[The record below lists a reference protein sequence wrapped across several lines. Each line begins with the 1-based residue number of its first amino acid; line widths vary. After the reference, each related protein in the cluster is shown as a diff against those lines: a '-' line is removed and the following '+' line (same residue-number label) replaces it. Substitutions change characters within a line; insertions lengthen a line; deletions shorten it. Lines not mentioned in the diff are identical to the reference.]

1 MVTTAFVLSG
11 GGSLGAVQVGMLQAL
26 AAHGVRPDLLVGT
39 SAGAVNA
46 AWVAG
51 HGMSPDSLGELADVW
66 TGLRRGDIFPVD
78 PRQMLRGLLGR
89 SPGVA
94 SDASLRRLVRAYATI
109 DDLTQARVPTHL
121 VAADLLS
128 GHEVL
133 ISAGDLVDGVLASA
147 AIPGIL
153 PPVERAGRHLVDGSV
168 ALHAGVSQAVD
179 LGATVVYVL
188 PTGAP
193 CALPGPPP
201 SAVGVALHSLTLLI
215 AQRLIHEIA
224 GLQGAADDQDP
235 AAAVPAGGL
244 GRGLPPRRTADRSRP
259 ADQSEWISSG
269 DIDLPAPER
278 FLVAAPPPPGAH
290 PTSPEP
296 SGAGDR
302 GEHRLRPE
310 RDVMARPPG
319 RAPRRMRGATC
330 PVPAARRARAAW
342 TRAAWVRAWG

>member
-1 MVTTAFVLSG
+1 MTTAFVLSG

-26 AAHGVRPDLLVGT
+26 AAHDVRPDLLVGT

-51 HGMSPDSLGELADVW
+51 QGMSTDSLGELADVW
-66 TGLRRGDIFPVD
+66 TGLRRGDIFPDD

-94 SDASLRRLVRAYATI
+94 SDASLRRLVRAHATI
-109 DDLTQARVPTHL
+109 DDLRQARVPTHL

-128 GHEVL
+128 GHQVL
-133 ISAGDLVDGVLASA
+133 TSAGDLVDGVLASA

-153 PPVERAGRHLVDGSV
+153 PPVQRAGRHLVDGSV
-168 ALHAGVSQAVD
+168 ALHAGVAQAVD

-193 CALPGPPP
+193 CALPGPPQ

-224 GLQGAADDQDP
+224 GLQGAADIK
-235 AAAVPAGGL
+235 V
-244 GRGLPPRRTADRSRP
+244 LPPLCPLAVSAADFRHAAQLIARARRTSL
-259 ADQSEWISSG
+259 EWISSG

-278 FLVAAPPPPGAH
+278 FLALH
-290 PTSPEP
+290 DHRRESIHEP
-296 SGAGDR
+296 KNGR
-302 GEHRLRPE
+302 G
-310 RDVMARPPG
+310 
-319 RAPRRMRGATC
+319 RRR
-330 PVPAARRARAAW
+330 RRASTPDRA
-342 TRAAWVRAWG
+342 

>member
-1 MVTTAFVLSG
+1 MATTAFVLSG

-26 AAHGVRPDLLVGT
+26 AAHDIQPDLLVGT

-78 PRQMLRGLLGR
+78 PRQVLRGLLGR

-94 SDASLRRLVRAYATI
+94 SDASLRRLVRAHATI
-109 DDLTQARVPTHL
+109 DDLTQAQVPTHL

-128 GHEVL
+128 GHQVL

-153 PPVERAGRHLVDGSV
+153 PPVESGGRHLVDGSV
-168 ALHAGVSQAVD
+168 ALQAGVSQAVD

-193 CALPGPPP
+193 CALPGPPQ
-201 SAVGVALHSLTLLI
+201 SAVGVALHSLTVLI

-224 GLQGAADDQDP
+224 GLQGAAEIK
-235 AAAVPAGGL
+235 V
-244 GRGLPPRRTADRSRP
+244 LPPLCPLAVSAADFRHAAQLISRARRTSL
-259 ADQSEWISSG
+259 EWISSG
-269 DIDLPAPER
+269 DIDLPSPER
-278 FLVAAPPPPGAH
+278 FLALHHHRREGIDD
-290 PTSPEP
+290 EP
-296 SGAGDR
+296 RNGRDR
-302 GEHRLRPE
+302 RL
-310 RDVMARPPG
+310 G
-319 RAPRRMRGATC
+319 RASTPQ
-330 PVPAARRARAAW
+330 RA
-342 TRAAWVRAWG
+342 

>member
-26 AAHGVRPDLLVGT
+26 AAHDVRPDLLVGT

-94 SDASLRRLVRAYATI
+94 SDASLRRLVRAHATI

-168 ALHAGVSQAVD
+168 ALHAGVAQAVD

-193 CALPGPPP
+193 CALPGPPL

-235 AAAVPAGGL
+235 AAAVPAW
-244 GRGLPPRRTADRSRP
+244 RSRP
-259 ADQSEWISSG
+259 RTSATPPSSSLAPGGPVSSG
-269 DIDLPAPER
+269 SAPATSTC
-278 FLVAAPPPPGAH
+278 PPRSGSSSLH
-290 PTSPEP
+290 HHRQESIHEP
-296 SGAGDR
+296 KTGRDR
-302 GEHRLRPE
+302 RLR
-310 RDVMARPPG
+310 
-319 RAPRRMRGATC
+319 RASTPD
-330 PVPAARRARAAW
+330 RA
-342 TRAAWVRAWG
+342 

>member
-1 MVTTAFVLSG
+1 MVTTAFVPSG

-26 AAHGVRPDLLVGT
+26 AAHDVRPDLLVGT

-51 HGMSPDSLGELADVW
+51 HGMSPDSLGKLADVW

-94 SDASLRRLVRAYATI
+94 SDASLRRLVRAHATI
-109 DDLTQARVPTHL
+109 DDLRQARVPTHL

-128 GHEVL
+128 GQQVL
-133 ISAGDLVDGVLASA
+133 TSAGDLVDGVLAGA

-153 PPVERAGRHLVDGSV
+153 PPVQRAARHLVDGSV
-168 ALHAGVSQAVD
+168 ALHAGVSKAVD

-193 CALPGPPP
+193 SALPGPPQ

-215 AQRLIHEIA
+215 AQRWIHEIA
-224 GLQGAADDQDP
+224 GLQGAADIKI
-235 AAAVPAGGL
+235 
-244 GRGLPPRRTADRSRP
+244 LPPLCPLAADFRHAAQLIARAGRTSL
-259 ADQSEWISSG
+259 EWINSG

-278 FLVAAPPPPGAH
+278 FLALH
-290 PTSPEP
+290 HHRQESIHEP
-296 SGAGDR
+296 KTGRDR
-302 GEHRLRPE
+302 RLR
-310 RDVMARPPG
+310 
-319 RAPRRMRGATC
+319 RASTPD
-330 PVPAARRARAAW
+330 RA
-342 TRAAWVRAWG
+342 

>member
-26 AAHGVRPDLLVGT
+26 AAHDVRPDLLVGT

-94 SDASLRRLVRAYATI
+94 SDASLRRLVRAHATI
-109 DDLTQARVPTHL
+109 DDLRQARVPTHL

-128 GHEVL
+128 GHQVL

-153 PPVERAGRHLVDGSV
+153 PPVGSASRHLVDGSV
-168 ALHAGVSQAVD
+168 ALHAGVAQAVD

-193 CALPGPPP
+193 CALSGPPQ

-224 GLQGAADDQDP
+224 CLQGAADIK
-235 AAAVPAGGL
+235 V
-244 GRGLPPRRTADRSRP
+244 LPPLCPLAVSAADFRHAAQLIARARRTSL
-259 ADQSEWISSG
+259 EWISSG

-278 FLVAAPPPPGAH
+278 FLALH
-290 PTSPEP
+290 DHRQESIHEP
-296 SGAGDR
+296 KNDR
-302 GEHRLRPE
+302 G
-310 RDVMARPPG
+310 
-319 RAPRRMRGATC
+319 RRR
-330 PVPAARRARAAW
+330 RRASTPDRA
-342 TRAAWVRAWG
+342 

>member
-26 AAHGVRPDLLVGT
+26 AAHDVRPDLLVGT

-94 SDASLRRLVRAYATI
+94 SDASLRRLVRAHATI
-109 DDLTQARVPTHL
+109 DDLRQARVPTHL

-128 GHEVL
+128 GHQVL

-153 PPVERAGRHLVDGSV
+153 PPVESAGRHLVDGSV
-168 ALHAGVSQAVD
+168 ALHAGVAQAVD

-193 CALPGPPP
+193 CALPGPPQ

-224 GLQGAADDQDP
+224 GLQGAADIK
-235 AAAVPAGGL
+235 V
-244 GRGLPPRRTADRSRP
+244 LPPLCPLAVSAADFRHAAQLIARARRTSL
-259 ADQSEWISSG
+259 EWISSG

-278 FLVAAPPPPGAH
+278 FLALH
-290 PTSPEP
+290 HHRQESIHEP
-296 SGAGDR
+296 KNGR
-302 GEHRLRPE
+302 GRRLR
-310 RDVMARPPG
+310 
-319 RAPRRMRGATC
+319 RASTPD
-330 PVPAARRARAAW
+330 RA
-342 TRAAWVRAWG
+342 